1 MRRPQQMPTDPKEI
15 LDDSVDGREALK
27 LSGRLEA
34 AHLPLA
40 LPRRLVGD
48 LRAIVRILIGAVDH

>member
-1 MRRPQQMPTDPKEI
+1 MPTDPKEI

-34 AHLPLA
+34 AYLPLA
-40 LPRRLVGD
+40 LPRRLWETSA
-48 LRAIVRILIGAVDH
+48 RSFAY